1 MGSEKIS
8 HHTLLHIPEEGEGQ
22 GEGQEEEGW
31 PRLLTKTQ
39 QHLQTLVTSH
49 MFEQSVTLCILLNTV
64 FLALEHHGMS
74 ESLQLVLDL
83 GNKVGR
89 HRGSQCHSQ

>member
-8 HHTLLHIPEEGEGQ
+8 HHTLLNIPEEGEGQ
-22 GEGQEEEGW
+22 GEGEEGW

-39 QHLQTLVTSH
+39 QQLQTLVTSH